1 MLVYKICG
9 APGASSAMKAG
20 CVIEM
25 LSSLVLQLYRFK
37 FTLRP
42 AIMGSGEKSTLF
54 TLRARTFCI
63 ILNQQGSDLKSNN
76 KTQKVWKKK
85 FTLQKV
91 TVFTYIFLKNFFF
104 FLSISLQKLNKFEAS
119 SVVIFQVL
127 HPLFC
132 FSNILC
138 LLVHKQ
144 VK

>member
-104 FLSISLQKLNKFEAS
+104 FFEYFFTE
-119 SVVIFQVL
+119 I
-127 HPLFC
+127 
-132 FSNILC
+132 
-138 LLVHKQ
+138 KQ
-144 VK
+144 I